1 MVDYTVKVVNV
12 NLVAVAVTVF
22 VVVIVVVVVW
32 YMNSTS
38 KKADPVAFWF
48 QRHWCVPLK
57 NLALNIVVLFDT
69 DILYC

>member
-12 NLVAVAVTVF
+12 NLVAVTVF

-38 KKADPVAFWF
+38 KKADPVAF
-48 QRHWCVPLK
+48 
-57 NLALNIVVLFDT
+57 
-69 DILYC
+69 

>member
-38 KKADPVAFWF
+38 KKADPVAF
-48 QRHWCVPLK
+48 
-57 NLALNIVVLFDT
+57 
-69 DILYC
+69 